1 MYRIRIVPLILL
13 MMLLCAGC
21 GASKKE
27 TARIAA
33 YRDATARV
41 QEANSS
47 EELLEIS
54 YSLHL
59 ELLEL
64 NGVDDATEHR
74 SVVKARNEYEA
85 SLKSKEMELYAAR
98 HSRK

>member
-1 MYRIRIVPLILL
+1 MYRIRIVPQILL
-13 MMLLCAGC
+13 VMLLCAGC
-21 GASKKE
+21 GASKEE

-33 YRDATARV
+33 YREATARV
-41 QEANSS
+41 QEARNS

-64 NGVDDATEHR
+64 NGVDDTKEHR
-74 SVVKARNEYEA
+74 TVVKARAEYEA
-85 SLKSKEMELYAAR
+85 SLKSKEMELYVVR

>member
-21 GASKKE
+21 GASKEE

-54 YSLHL
+54 
-59 ELLEL
+59 
-64 NGVDDATEHR
+64 
-74 SVVKARNEYEA
+74 
-85 SLKSKEMELYAAR
+85 
-98 HSRK
+98 